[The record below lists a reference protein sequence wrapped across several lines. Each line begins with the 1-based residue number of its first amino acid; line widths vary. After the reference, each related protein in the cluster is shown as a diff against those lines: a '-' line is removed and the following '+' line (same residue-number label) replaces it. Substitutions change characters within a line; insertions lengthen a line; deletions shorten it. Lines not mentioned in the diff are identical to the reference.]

1 LKFNCTIAKKLLTSI
16 FSGRIDRPSG
26 KVFNPVFLSR
36 QPGKKSIG
44 RNYEMTWGNQTAT
57 AETKPVATACEYPG
71 CGANAH
77 VFISFNGDKLA
88 SCVEHS
94 KDQTIVG
101 LVEGSGVDETISK
114 RLIAQWDEAKAIL
127 ERAKNSE
134 MEARL
139 MVGNYMFP
147 LAGRKEGVNNE
158 ELSDGR
164 VAKLGHKVNYKLK
177 GDNDKIDEVI
187 ERCEGIGNEGAFL
200 IERIISWE
208 AKFSAG
214 EYKKLEA
221 DNPTHQKVKKEIDTI
236 LEISNGTPSLEI
248 REPKAKLNG

>member
-1 LKFNCTIAKKLLTSI
+1 
-16 FSGRIDRPSG
+16 
-26 KVFNPVFLSR
+26 
-36 QPGKKSIG
+36 
-44 RNYEMTWGNQTAT
+44 MTWGNPSAE
-57 AETKPVATACEYPG
+57 AETKPVATVCEYPG
-71 CGANAH
+71 CNANAH
-77 VFISFNGDKLA
+77 VFITSNDHKAA
-88 SCVEHS
+88 SCPEHAKGMS
-94 KDQTIVG
+94 IVG
-101 LVEGSGVDETISK
+101 IIEGCGIDEAVSK
-114 RLIAQWDEAKAIL
+114 QLIAQWDNAKAVL

-147 LAGRKEGVNNE
+147 VGGRKEGVNNE

-187 ERCEGIGNEGAFL
+187 ERCEKVGNEGAFL
-200 IERIISWE
+200 IERIITWE
-208 AKFSAG
+208 AKFSVG

-248 REPKAKLNG
+248 KEPKAKLNG